1 MTARPQKTW
10 RMSYWG
16 IAEGDADAEPQIS
29 LLGDPGEIRL
39 GVGGKSFLSMKEDGI
54 TISGGM
60 PSKINV
66 QGFSSSFKYAGMIQD
81 IPWPL
86 TMIPSTAFTPI
97 PMQIIVPPLLEL
109 LPIIKQAAII
119 ASSMVA

>member
-16 IAEGDADAEPQIS
+16 IAEGDARFPW
-29 LLGDPGEIRL
+29 
-39 GVGGKSFLSMKEDGI
+39 V
-54 TISGGM
+54 
-60 PSKINV
+60 
-66 QGFSSSFKYAGMIQD
+66 QD